1 MSFFS
6 GGFLDPDTN
15 HDPQYLSLKSGVDYS
30 KESDADKLLAK
41 SREGVTALRDKRD
54 FLTFDQLRLRTQK
67 EVLNANGF
75 SDESLMSGLFKRAY
89 NPLAGSR
96 PRGMK
101 HSDD

>member
-6 GGFLDPDTN
+6 SGFLDPDS

-41 SREGVTALRDKRD
+41 SREGVTALKDKRD
-54 FLTFDQLRLRTQK
+54 WFTFDQMRLRTQK
-67 EVLNANGF
+67 EVLNANGI
-75 SDESLMSGLFKRAY
+75 SDESLMSGLFKRTY
-89 NPLAGSR
+89 NPLFGQR
-96 PRGMK
+96 PGRGH

>member
-6 GGFLDPDTN
+6 SGYLNGPDS
-15 HDPQYLSLKSGVDYS
+15 HDPKYLSLKSGVDYS

-41 SREGVTALRDKRD
+41 SREGVTALCDKRD

-67 EVLNANGF
+67 EVLNSNGF
-75 SDESLMSGLFKRAY
+75 CDESLMSGLFKRAH